1 METLHHKLNHSITH
15 LTELART
22 SKLISINVALLA
34 DQILH
39 DRAGSSAGIKVVA
52 LEIQRLSDESREG
65 LENLY
70 LILDEIR
77 LLTQTIN
84 LAGRQRMLS
93 QKIMKIHLARRLDPA
108 FYPADEA
115 AKLTADFTRTLE
127 QLGRCP
133 LNNAVIRQCLA
144 RGTETWTAYL
154 SAVNRDDLAASIR
167 LNELVLQEMHATV
180 QAYEELA
187 GTKLAEAPGRRSAA
201 A

>member
-1 METLHHKLNHSITH
+1 METLHHKLSHSITH

-65 LENLY
+65 LDNLY

-93 QKIMKIHLARRLDPA
+93 QKIMKIHLARRLA
-108 FYPADEA
+108 AASYPADEA
-115 AKLTADFTRTLE
+115 AKLTSEFTRTLE

-144 RGTETWTAYL
+144 RGTETWSAYL
-154 SAVNRDDLAASIR
+154 SAVQRDDLAASIR
-167 LNELVLQEMHATV
+167 LNEIVLQEMQATV